1 MQVVDPS
8 NQTPQRQSIAKPAT
22 TPLYSILDYNGFSKK
37 FHGYEYITEFLWK
50 YFKSTSIVMTRSNHK
65 WAHVTIAQL
74 NCHDMCKIVIRLEF
88 IFLFF

>member
-22 TPLYSILDYNGFSKK
+22 TPLYSILDYNAFSKK
-37 FHGYEYITEFLWK
+37 FHGYEYITEFL
-50 YFKSTSIVMTRSNHK
+50 STSIVMTRSDHK

-74 NCHDMCKIVIRLEF
+74 NCRDMSKIVIRLEF